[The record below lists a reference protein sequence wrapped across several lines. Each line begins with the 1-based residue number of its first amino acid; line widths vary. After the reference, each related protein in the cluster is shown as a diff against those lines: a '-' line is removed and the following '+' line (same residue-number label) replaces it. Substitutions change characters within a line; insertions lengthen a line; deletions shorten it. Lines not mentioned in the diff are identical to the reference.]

1 MATPYA
7 DRHQA
12 GNVLAEELKSYAN
25 ESQVIVLALPRGGV
39 PVGARIAE
47 ALGAPLDV
55 ILVRKLGLPGNE
67 ELAMGAIAT
76 GNARVMNDDVVRFER
91 VSESTIERVIEKE
104 RKELERREKNYRG
117 DRPLPD
123 LEGHTV
129 ILVDD
134 GLATGAT
141 MQAAIQVVRQQLPK
155 KIVMAVPVAPRDTLE
170 KIREEADE
178 VVCPS
183 VPSSFMGIGQWYQD
197 FGQTSDREVKDLLEQ
212 ARR

>member
-1 MATPYA
+1 MAIPYA

-12 GNVLAEELKSYAN
+12 GNILADELKEYADQR
-25 ESQVIVLALPRGGV
+25 QVIVLALPRGGV
-39 PVGARIAE
+39 PVGAVIAA

-55 ILVRKLGLPGNE
+55 ILVRKLGLPGHE

-76 GNARVMNDDVVRFER
+76 GNARVMNDDVLRFKR
-91 VSESTIERVIEKE
+91 VSESAIERVVEKE
-104 RKELERREKNYRG
+104 RKELERREKTYRG
-117 DRPLPD
+117 DRPLPN
-123 LEGHTV
+123 LEGRTV

-141 MQAAIQVVRQQLPK
+141 MRAAIQVVRQQSPE

-170 KIREEADE
+170 RMREEADE
-178 VVCPS
+178 VVCPA

-197 FGQTSDREVKDLLEQ
+197 FGQTSDQEVKNLLEQ
-212 ARR
+212 ASR

>member
-12 GNVLAEELKSYAN
+12 GKILADELKDYAD

-39 PVGARIAE
+39 PVGAIIAE
-47 ALGAPLDV
+47 ALDAPLDV
-55 ILVRKLGLPGNE
+55 ILVRKLGLPGHE

-76 GNARVMNDDVVRFER
+76 GNARVMNDDVLRFER
-91 VSESTIERVIEKE
+91 VSESAIERVVEKE
-104 RKELERREKNYRG
+104 RKELERREKTYRG

-123 LEGHTV
+123 LEGRTV

-141 MQAAIQVVRQQLPK
+141 MRAAIQVVRQQSPG

-170 KIREEADE
+170 KMREEADE

-197 FGQTSDREVKDLLEQ
+197 FGQTSDQEVKDLLEQ

>member
-7 DRHQA
+7 DRNQA
-12 GNVLAEELKSYAN
+12 GKVLADELKDYADD
-25 ESQVIVLALPRGGV
+25 SQVIVLALPRGGV
-39 PVGARIAE
+39 PVGAIIAE

-55 ILVRKLGLPGNE
+55 ILVRKLGLPGHE

-76 GNARVMNDDVVRFER
+76 GNARVMNEDVVRLER
-91 VSESTIERVIEKE
+91 VSESAIERVFEKE
-104 RKELERREKNYRG
+104 RKELERREKTYRG

-123 LEGHTV
+123 LEGRTV

-141 MQAAIQVVRQQLPK
+141 MRAAIQVVRQQSPG

-170 KIREEADE
+170 KMREEADE

-183 VPSSFMGIGQWYQD
+183 VPSSFMGIGQWYRD
-197 FGQTSDREVKDLLEQ
+197 FGQTSDQEVKDLLQ
-212 ARR
+212 KGHR